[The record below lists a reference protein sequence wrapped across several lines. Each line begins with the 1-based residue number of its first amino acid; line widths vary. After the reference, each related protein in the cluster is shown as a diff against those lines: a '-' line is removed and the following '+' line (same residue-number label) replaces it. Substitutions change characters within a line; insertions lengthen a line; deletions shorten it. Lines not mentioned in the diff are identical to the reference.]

1 MKEFCKDPNLL
12 NLFSIIKTKMLLQS
26 LPHASIPHKHY
37 NFVFLY
43 YMYVGELGVGIGRHE
58 WYQSLSV
65 PSSQRPQVAAIKQVR
80 FNTLWNKGECI
91 PPGSV
96 KHLIKKKLERNCE
109 ICAYVRW
116 FGGNFKEVRLCSE
129 GRGNS
134 MIGYLNRFYLKWRL
148 TLGWNHNWGKSSSH
162 SY

>member
-1 MKEFCKDPNLL
+1 MKEFCKDPSLL
-12 NLFSIIKTKMLLQS
+12 CLFSTIKTKILVQS
-26 LPHASIPHKHY
+26 LPHASIPHKHC
-37 NFVFLY
+37 NFGFLY
-43 YMYVGELGVGIGRHE
+43 YMYIGVLGLGIGRYE

-65 PSSQRPQVAAIKQVR
+65 PSSQRPQVPAIKQVG

-96 KHLIKKKLERNCE
+96 KHLIKKKLERNCK
-109 ICAYVRW
+109 ICAHVRW
-116 FGGNFKEVRLCSE
+116 FGENFKEVRLCSG